1 MDRMSDHMAAEE
13 IVAELF
19 FGLVMAL
26 NLSNIMRAAL
36 IGQDSAFV
44 VSVMAYFILGGNLAW
59 GMADGVM
66 NALARNVRLHR
77 EYYALADIAALPEKE
92 AKIKAKELVEAGI
105 PRLQAELVDESILDI
120 MAEHLVEKVRGQ
132 TLPHPHLGQEGY
144 VVLLSTIL
152 LNVLAAVPIMA
163 IYFFIGP
170 INVNEA
176 TVAANVIGMAMLFG
190 LGIYLG
196 RHTHGR
202 VHLYTGLVM
211 MGIGLAMVAVTVLF
225 SIGFA

>member
-1 MDRMSDHMAAEE
+1 MSDHMAAEE

-36 IGQDSAFV
+36 IGQESAFV

-77 EYYALADIAALPEKE
+77 EYYALSDISTLPENE
-92 AKIKAKELVEAGI
+92 ARAKAKKLVGDGL
-105 PRLQAELVDESILDI
+105 PRLQSELVDENILDI
-120 MAEHLVEKVRGQ
+120 MAEHLMQKVRGK
-132 TLPHPHLGQEGY
+132 TLPHPRLGQEGY
-144 VVLLSTIL
+144 VVLLSTIF

-163 IYFFIGP
+163 IYFFVGP

-176 TVAANVIGMAMLFG
+176 TVIANVIGMAMLFA

-196 RHTHGR
+196 RRTHGGL
-202 VHLYTGLVM
+202 HLFTGLVM

-225 SIGFA
+225 SIGFG